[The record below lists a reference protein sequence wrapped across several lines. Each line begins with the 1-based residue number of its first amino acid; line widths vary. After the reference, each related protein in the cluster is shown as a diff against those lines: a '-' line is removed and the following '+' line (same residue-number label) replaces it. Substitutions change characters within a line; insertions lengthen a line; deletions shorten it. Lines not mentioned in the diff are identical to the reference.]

1 MKSITTY
8 IQQKPYEMFDGKG
21 FYNLDSAFRSI
32 TKHIIPAENIQL
44 NFPAE
49 NIQFNSRSLKHT
61 LTFLSAFNRF
71 CTLFDIRHI
80 IPQVVKRTQKQLSI

>member
-1 MKSITTY
+1 MGNDY
-8 IQQKPYEMFDGKG
+8 RVNRG
-21 FYNLDSAFRSI
+21 I
-32 TKHIIPAENIQL
+32 TKLIIPTENM
-44 NFPAE
+44 PW
-49 NIQFNSRSLKHT
+49 NSRLLKHT